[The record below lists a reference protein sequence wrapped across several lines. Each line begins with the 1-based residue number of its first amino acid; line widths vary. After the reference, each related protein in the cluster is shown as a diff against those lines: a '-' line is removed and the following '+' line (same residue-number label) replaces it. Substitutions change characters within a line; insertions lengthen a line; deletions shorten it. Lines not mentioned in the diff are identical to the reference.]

1 MQNIRTRMRALAFV
15 SILLVAASPF
25 GVVVAQEDVLQTEAG
40 GGRLPDVAID
50 ALEGDSW
57 SVDQVLVAPGQRL
70 VLTNRDVERHNF
82 SVAEWGVDIE
92 LLTLSPVEVMVP
104 DDVEPGENFTFAST
118 RGNDREQG
126 MEGTLLIVTPE
137 QILASVNQQNT
148 VSAGVADRIVVT
160 INDSFSFSPSA
171 IHVSPGTLIEIR
183 NSGSIEHHFVVDAW
197 ALNETIGPGKVKLVH
212 VPQDAQVGESIA
224 FYCSIPGHREL
235 GMEGVLNI
243 VPAAQGAK
251 PSTDVSGVARVSTD
265 LRPFIP
271 APDVMGEQWT
281 QLRTGNADS
290 IVARGAD
297 INAKV
302 FPGDGLGAAYV
313 GPAGSRVT
321 VVVMPLRTDAVPINQ
336 VEDAILGVQSAM
348 MQEWTTD
355 RLSAAAMKRIPP
367 PQGCDVA
374 SRASGIVPVLTL
386 PAGSTVCEL
395 RNTGVAIFVA
405 VEGEIDGRAGVDA
418 ADALIVRL
426 LSGDAATG
434 SNEGFLDDSS
444 TPANTDRDIRW
455 LLRHVHTDDRL
466 VA

>member
-1 MQNIRTRMRALAFV
+1 MHNIRTRMRALAFV
-15 SILLVAASPF
+15 TILFVAVGSF
-25 GVVVAQEDVLQTEAG
+25 GPVVAQENAAQAEAG
-40 GGRLPDVAID
+40 SGRLPDVAID

-70 VLTNRDVERHNF
+70 ILTNRDVERHNF
-82 SVAEWGVDIE
+82 SVAEWGVDVE

-104 DDVEPGENFTFAST
+104 GDVEPGESFTFAST

-126 MEGTLLIVTPE
+126 MAGTIFIVSPE
-137 QILASVNQQNT
+137 QILASANQQNT
-148 VSAGVADRIVVT
+148 VSAGVANRTVVK
-160 INDSFSFSPSA
+160 IDDSFAFSPSV
-171 IHVSPGTLIEIR
+171 IHVAPGTLIEVR
-183 NSGSIEHHFVVDAW
+183 NTGSIEHHFVVDAW
-197 ALNETIGPGKVKLVH
+197 ALNETIGPGKVKFVH
-212 VPQDAQVGESIA
+212 VPQGVQVGESA
-224 FYCSIPGHREL
+224 TFYCSVPGHREL
-235 GMEGVLNI
+235 GMEGVMNI
-243 VPAAQGAK
+243 VPATQGAEIT
-251 PSTDVSGVARVSTD
+251 TDTTGAARISAD

-271 APDVMGEQWT
+271 DPQVMGEQWT
-281 QLRTGNADS
+281 QLRTGNANS
-290 IVARGAD
+290 IVAGGTD
-297 INAKV
+297 VNVKV

-336 VEDAILGVQSAM
+336 VEDAILGIQAAM

-405 VEGEIDGRAGVDA
+405 VEGEIDGRTGVEA
-418 ADALIVRL
+418 ADTLIVRL
-426 LSGDAATG
+426 LSGDVTFG
-434 SNEGFLDDSS
+434 SKEGFLHVSS
-444 TPANTDRDIRW
+444 TSTNSDRDLRW
-455 LLRHVHTDDRL
+455 LLRHVHADHRL
-466 VA
+466 AT